1 MDPAELAADLP
12 ALVALLGP
20 GSSPARGRAD
30 ALEEAGSARALL
42 EQEQP
47 LLGAHLVREAEAEIA
62 LWSDDGIELLS
73 VLDPGYPDNLRLV
86 HDRPALL
93 FVAGQIQADDA
104 RSVAVIGSRRASA
117 AGLERART
125 VTDVFIAS
133 GYVIVSGLATGID
146 TAAHSL
152 ALGRGAR
159 TIAVLGTGL
168 RRSYPAENRPLQQ
181 RIAAEG
187 AVVSQFWPDEG
198 PTRRNFP
205 LRNAVMSG
213 LTLATVIAD
222 AGQTSGARTQ
232 ARFAL
237 GQGRPVL
244 LAAALLE
251 QVWAR
256 ELAARPGV
264 HTFGSAAEAV
274 EIVARLSA
282 GGALVA

>member
-20 GSSPARGRAD
+20 GSRPARGHAD

-47 LLGAHLVREAEAEIA
+47 ILGAQLIAEAEAEIA

-93 FVAGQIQADDA
+93 FVAGQIKADDA

-125 VTDVFIAS
+125 VTDAFISS
-133 GYVIVSGLATGID
+133 GYVIVSGLASGID

-168 RRSYPAENRPLQQ
+168 RWFYPAENRPLQQ

-187 AVVSQFWPDEG
+187 AVVSQFWPDHG
-198 PTRRNFP
+198 PTRRSFP

-232 ARFAL
+232 ARSAL

-251 QVWAR
+251 QAWAS
-256 ELAARPGV
+256 ELGARPGV
-264 HTFGSAAEAV
+264 HMFGSATEAV

-282 GGALVA
+282 SGALVA